1 MRRIK
6 MVLGVAAAMA
16 MMLVAFVAPA
26 MAQTNEF
33 NDSERYGFV
42 SSSDSDWNDHNGW
55 NDRNDWN
62 DHNNR
67 NDHNDYYPF
76 YNAYSSYD
84 DEYLDDLEDAYEDY
98 VDEVE
103 DYLEDYEGSYWGF
116 NSNWYW

>member
-42 SSSDSDWNDHNGW
+42 VSDDRDW
-55 NDRNDWN
+55 
-62 DHNNR
+62 

-76 YNAYSSYD
+76 YNDYSYYD
-84 DEYLDDLEDAYEDY
+84 DEYLEDLEDAYEDY

-103 DYLEDYEGSYWGF
+103 DYVEDYEGSYWGF
-116 NSNWYW
+116 NSNW

>member
-1 MRRIK
+1 LRRIK

-42 SSSDSDWNDHNGW
+42 VSDDSDW
-55 NDRNDWN
+55 
-62 DHNNR
+62 

-76 YNAYSSYD
+76 YNAYSYYD

-98 VDEVE
+98 EDEVE
-103 DYLEDYEGSYWGF
+103 DYLEDYEGSYWEF
-116 NSNWYW
+116 DSYYW

>member
-26 MAQTNEF
+26 MAETNEF

-42 SSSDSDWNDHNGW
+42 VSD
-55 NDRNDWN
+55 DRNDW
-62 DHNNR
+62 

-76 YNAYSSYD
+76 YNAYSYYD

-98 VDEVE
+98 EDEVE

-116 NSNWYW
+116 NSYYW